1 MRITNTINLGNLLL
15 SLSDAV
21 DLANSII
28 SQHQQRTAYIAWEIC
43 KSANLPEDITKNVF
57 IASLLHD
64 TGAITIEEKT
74 SLHNFEETNTKK
86 HCLRGEILL
95 KRCSEFDKISTIVKY
110 HHTEWQEW
118 NESLETEHILA
129 SQIVLLSDYI
139 ERLINRNQ
147 YILHQT
153 NNIIEKLNAISNS
166 IVHPQ
171 VIKYFLNISKREE
184 FWLDITSPRLYSL
197 LFHNGPLHNTE
208 IDYFKLENISKL
220 FRDII
225 DFKSPFTATHTSG
238 VSACAEIISQLFG
251 LTETEIQEMKIAG
264 NLHDLGKLAIP
275 NNILEKTDK
284 LTKEEFDIIKCH
296 TYYTYYVINS
306 ISGLKHIAEWAAF
319 HHEKLDGSGY
329 PFHCDENSITIGSR
343 IMTVADIF
351 TAMAEDRPYRKGM
364 PKDDIINILS
374 DMSSNNVLD
383 SRTVSLLI
391 DNYTDISDYV
401 KNTQESTQA
410 FYTNRFKFV

>member
-1 MRITNTINLGNLLL
+1 MRTINTINLGNLLL
-15 SLSDAV
+15 SLSDAI

-43 KSANLPEDITKNVF
+43 KSANLPKNITKNVF

-64 TGAITIEEKT
+64 AGAITVEEKT
-74 SLHNFEETNTKK
+74 SLHNFEETNTEK

-95 KRCSEFDKISTIVKY
+95 KRCSEFEKISTIVKY
-110 HHTEWQEW
+110 HHTKWQEW
-118 NESLETEHILA
+118 NEPLETEHILA

-139 ERLINRNQ
+139 ERSINRNQ

-153 NNIIEKLNAISNS
+153 NNIIEKLSGISNS
-166 IVHPQ
+166 LVHPQ
-171 VIKYFLNISKREE
+171 VIEYFLNTSKREE

-238 VSACAEIISQLFG
+238 VSACAEIISKLFG

-275 NNILEKTDK
+275 NSILEKPDK

-296 TYYTYYVINS
+296 TYYSYYVINS
-306 ISGLKHIAEWAAF
+306 ISSLKHIAEWAAF

-329 PFHCDENSITIGSR
+329 PFHCDENSITICSR
-343 IMTVADIF
+343 IMTVADMF

-364 PKDDIINILS
+364 SKNNIIKILS
-374 DMSSNNVLD
+374 GMSSNNVLD
-383 SRTVSLLI
+383 SRIVSLLI
-391 DNYTDISDYV
+391 DNYTDIKDYV
-401 KNTQESTQA
+401 KNIQESTQA
-410 FYTNRFKFV
+410 FYTNRFRIV